1 MQLKQKEPKMNFKS
15 LSLLAAAGLCT
26 LSLCGSVSAAELR
39 VATNPTFPPFEF
51 QDSNT
56 GTIQGFEMDLVAEI
70 AKKLGDT
77 VKIDK
82 ITFDG
87 IIPAILSGSVDLG
100 ASGFSVTPERG

>member
-1 MQLKQKEPKMNFKS
+1 MNFKS

-87 IIPAILSGSVDLG
+87 IIPAILSGIWYRYKEEFGDAVGNRKRVFPFLY
-100 ASGFSVTPERG
+100 

>member
-1 MQLKQKEPKMNFKS
+1 MNFKS

-56 GTIQGFEMDLVAEI
+56 GTIQGF
-70 AKKLGDT
+70 
-77 VKIDK
+77 
-82 ITFDG
+82 
-87 IIPAILSGSVDLG
+87 
-100 ASGFSVTPERG
+100 